1 MAEAKRDARH
11 SVELMK
17 ERYQRIVTEETQ
29 RNGLVIIIALYG
41 NLTVKGQ
48 KKLFS
53 KVNLTK
59 LEMLKMYDL
68 RNIFNHT

>member
-53 KVNLTK
+53 KVN
-59 LEMLKMYDL
+59 Y
-68 RNIFNHT
+68 